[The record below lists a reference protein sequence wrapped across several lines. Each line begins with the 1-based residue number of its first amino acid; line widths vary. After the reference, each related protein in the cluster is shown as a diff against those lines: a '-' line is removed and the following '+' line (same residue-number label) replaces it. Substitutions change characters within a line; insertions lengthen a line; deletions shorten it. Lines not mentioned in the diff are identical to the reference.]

1 MNTVRANMARALAG
15 ASAPILAAALAFSPL
30 AGCMT
35 ADDAKNDSTGID
47 PFPKPIGQALIP
59 LEKEF
64 YARYRYAEFDTAG
77 QAVLREDLPLHV
89 YPKQPGIYA
98 YAFEAGTSGYLLQQ
112 KDGNGNRDSAGVY
125 IVGRFRD
132 AGLFLDSAPV
142 LWLPQA
148 PKPGASWYLS
158 PGRRTEVVS
167 LDTSFWT
174 EAVTSPYEDTAAYI
188 RSGLQRQPT
197 ILFKETAGD
206 TVTYYHFRRGMGC
219 VAFQRAA
226 RGKLIASGSMYSF
239 YGYGYATAGYL
250 GD

>member
-1 MNTVRANMARALAG
+1 MNPVR
-15 ASAPILAAALAFSPL
+15 PFAAAAAPFLAVSLAFSPL

-35 ADDAKNDSTGID
+35 ADNMDRSDTTSID
-47 PFPKPIGQALIP
+47 PFPKPIGEALIP

-64 YARYRYAEFDTAG
+64 FARYRYAEFDTAG
-77 QAVLREDLPLHV
+77 EPVLREDLPLHV
-89 YPKQPGIYA
+89 FPKQPGIYA

-125 IVGRFRD
+125 IVGRFSD
-132 AGLFLDSAPV
+132 ANLYLDSAPV
-142 LWLPQA
+142 LWLPQS
-148 PKPGASWYLS
+148 PKAGASWSLS

-174 EAVTSPYEDTAAYI
+174 EAVTNVYQDSAAYV

-206 TVTYYHFRRGMGC
+206 TVTFYHFRRGMGC
-219 VAFQRAA
+219 IAFQRAA
-226 RGKLIASGSMYSF
+226 RGKLIASGSLYSF
-239 YGYGYATAGYL
+239 YGSGSPAYGYAE
-250 GD
+250 D

>member
-1 MNTVRANMARALAG
+1 MIPLRTL
-15 ASAPILAAALAFSPL
+15 PAALAFVLAAVLAASPL
-30 AGCMT
+30 GGCLANDTM
-35 ADDAKNDSTGID
+35 DKSDSTGID
-47 PFPKPIGQALIP
+47 PFPKPIGEALIP

-64 YARYRYAEFDTAG
+64 YAGFRYAEFDTAG
-77 QAVLREDLPLHV
+77 RPVLRENLPLHV
-89 YPKQPGIYA
+89 FLKQPGIYA

-132 AGLFLDSAPV
+132 ANLYLDSLPV
-142 LWLPQA
+142 LWLPQS
-148 PKPGASWYLS
+148 PKLGTSWNLS

-167 LDTSFWT
+167 LDTAFWT
-174 EAVTSPYEDTAAYI
+174 EAMWNMYADTATYI

-206 TVTYYHFRRGMGC
+206 TVTFYHFRRGMGC

-226 RGKLIASGSMYSF
+226 RGKLIAAGSIYSF
-239 YGYGYATAGYL
+239 SGYPSYGFAKE
-250 GD
+250 